1 MKITAIPI
9 QEVFKRTEKKYLL
22 TRRQME
28 VLQAAMADRME
39 PDVYGKYSIYNIYF
53 DTPDFSLIRTS
64 IEKPVYKEKIRLR
77 SYCAP
82 HADDSVF
89 LELKKKSEGVVGK
102 RRVTLTLK
110 EAERYLLWRI
120 YPERADCQI
129 LHEIDF
135 ALARYQVVPAAYI
148 AYDREAL
155 SGIEDSQLRI
165 TFDENITCRKTDL
178 KLEQGRYGI
187 SLLEEE
193 LILME
198 IKIPGAM
205 PVWLAELLSEME
217 IFPVSYS
224 KYGTYYKQYILPEQY
239 LLYQESLQ
247 RLIQVKGGV
256 CYA

>member
-1 MKITAIPI
+1 MNTAANPI

-28 VLQAAMADRME
+28 MLQAALADRME
-39 PDVYGKYSIYNIYF
+39 PDVYEKYSIYNIYF

-77 SYCAP
+77 SYCIP
-82 HADDSVF
+82 YADDSVF
-89 LELKKKSEGVVGK
+89 LELKKKSKGVVGK

-110 EAERYLLWRI
+110 EAETYLFRRI

-135 ALARYQVVPAAYI
+135 ALGRYQVLPAAYI

-155 SGIEDSQLRI
+155 SGLADPQLRI

-178 KLEQGRYGI
+178 QLEKGRYGL
-187 SLLEEE
+187 SLLEENQV
-193 LILME
+193 LME
-198 IKIPGAM
+198 VKIPGAM
-205 PVWLAELLSEME
+205 PVWLANLLSELR
-217 IFPVSYS
+217 IFPISYS

-239 LLYQESLQ
+239 MLYQESLQ
-247 RLIQVKGGV
+247 RLMYVKGGV